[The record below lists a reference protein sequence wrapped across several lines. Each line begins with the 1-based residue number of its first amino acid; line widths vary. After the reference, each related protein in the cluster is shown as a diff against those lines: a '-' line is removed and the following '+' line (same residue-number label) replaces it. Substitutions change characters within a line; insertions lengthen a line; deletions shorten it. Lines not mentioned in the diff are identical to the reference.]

1 MDDSDDPL
9 ISEEIGIQIK
19 SEEKKSETKD
29 NQGELIE
36 RKEDFEE
43 KHKKKSSREILSSEN
58 DYQKS
63 IQEDSK
69 EK

>member
-29 NQGELIE
+29 N
-36 RKEDFEE
+36 
-43 KHKKKSSREILSSEN
+43 
-58 DYQKS
+58 
-63 IQEDSK
+63 
-69 EK
+69 